1 MRVPQVNGPRK
12 YDICYATQNRQDA
25 VKDLASRCDVL
36 LVVGSRNSS
45 NSNRLR
51 ELAESRGT
59 PSYLIDGA
67 QDIQPQWLEGKKR
80 VGVTAGASA
89 PEVLVKDVITRL
101 KICGGPEAIGNTS
114 WREKGG
120 TYV

>member
-1 MRVPQVNGPRK
+1 MDDTSKIIDALRMRFPQVHGPRK
-12 YDICYATQNRQDA
+12 DDICYATQNRQDA

-67 QDIQPQWLEGKKR
+67 QDIQPQWLEGKDRK
-80 VGVTAGASA
+80 S
-89 PEVLVKDVITRL
+89 TRL
-101 KICGGPEAIGNTS
+101 NS
-114 WREKGG
+114 SH
-120 TYV
+120 